1 LRAVQE
7 GDLCS
12 VRGGDKGFVVAK
24 VLKLEEGIVHL
35 RVYAKKYA
43 ERPREAADEERHLGT
58 VFDDDF
64 GLGHL
69 PLDAGAFEAWEPELI
84 RRSSVEPEELEGYEM
99 WREAEDGG
107 AGGVWGRDERE
118 GLGSKLKRLFRRS

>member
-1 LRAVQE
+1 VQE

-12 VRGGDKGFVVAK
+12 VRSGEGGGYVVAK
-24 VLKLEEGIVHL
+24 VLRLEEGVVHV

-43 ERPREAADEERHLGT
+43 ERPAEVADEDLYLGT

-69 PLDAGAFEAWEPELI
+69 PLDAAAFEAWEPVLI
-84 RRSSVEPEELEGYEM
+84 RHTTVEPEELEGYEM
-99 WREAEDGG
+99 WREAEDEG

-118 GLGSKLKRLFRRS
+118 GLGAKLRRLFGRG